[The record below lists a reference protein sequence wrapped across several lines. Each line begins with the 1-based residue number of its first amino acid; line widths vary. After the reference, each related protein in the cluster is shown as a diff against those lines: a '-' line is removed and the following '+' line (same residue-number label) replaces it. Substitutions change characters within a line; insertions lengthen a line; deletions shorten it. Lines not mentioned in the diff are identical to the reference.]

1 MKSVDFVK
9 MGFKNLW
16 RRKLRTTLTIIGVVI
31 GTFSIIIMMS
41 LGIAM
46 SEGYKKQLSEWG
58 SLTKIEVQQYNYN
71 YDENTGYGVTK
82 KHNLDDTLVGT
93 ISAIPH
99 VRAVTPILNV
109 QANLKAGKYQSF
121 VTVIGIAPETLQ
133 FFDFPEVIQGVT
145 LSNDNPSAILFGSNS
160 CYFYNPKKN
169 NRRWGKN
176 SDSPVDLMNDKVKIT
191 FDNIWDDKKVPK
203 YDKLQVAGVLAESNG
218 EFGYNAYAPIEQVKK
233 WYKEQ
238 QKNNKHSS
246 TSSEKK
252 DSFSYNSI
260 WISVDDIKYV
270 QDVQDQIKAMGY
282 GTYSLAD
289 NLNSM
294 QETSNMLQLILG
306 GIGAVSLLV
315 SAIGI
320 ANTMVMSIYE
330 RTKEIGVMKVLGC
343 LVTDIRKLFLF
354 EASIIGFLGGVFG
367 IGLSYLASFLLNK
380 YAPELGSALGMSTGS
395 EISVIPVWLALVAL
409 AFAVLI
415 GIISGFYPAKRAT
428 KISALEAMR
437 SAE

>member
-16 RRKLRTTLTIIGVVI
+16 RRKLRTILTVMGVVI

-46 SEGYKKQLSEWG
+46 TEGYKKELSEWG
-58 SLTKIEVQQYNYN
+58 SLTKIEVNQYNYN
-71 YDENTGYGVTK
+71 YDESTGYGVTEK
-82 KHNLDDTLVGT
+82 QELNDTLVETLKG
-93 ISAIPH
+93 ISH
-99 VRAVTPILNV
+99 VRAVTPILTIS
-109 QANLKAGKYQSF
+109 ANLKSGKYQSY
-121 VTVIGIAPETLQ
+121 ISIRGIDPDTIQ
-133 FFDFPEVIQGVT
+133 YFDFPEIAEGT
-145 LSNDNPSAILFGSNS
+145 YLSNDTPTALLFGNDA
-160 CYFYNPKKN
+160 CYFYNPHRTN
-169 NRRWGKN
+169 WRY
-176 SDSPVDLMNDKVKIT
+176 DSESNVDLMNDKIKIT
-191 FDNIWDDKKVPK
+191 FDSIYDDSKIPK
-203 YDKLQVAGVLAESNG
+203 YDKLEVAGILEESNS
-218 EFGYNAYAPIEQVKK
+218 EFGYYAYGTIEQVKK

-238 QKNNKHSS
+238 VKNNKRSS
-246 TSSEKK
+246 TNTQK
-252 DSFSYNSI
+252 DSFSYESI

-270 QDVQDQIKAMGY
+270 QEVQDQIKSMGY

-289 NLNSM
+289 NLDSM

-380 YAPELGSALGMSTGS
+380 YAPELGSVLGMYTGAD
-395 EISVIPVWLALVAL
+395 ISVIPVWLALLAL
-409 AFAVLI
+409 AFAVLV

>member
-16 RRKLRTTLTIIGVVI
+16 RRKLRTILTVVGVVI

-46 SEGYKKQLSEWG
+46 SEGYKKQLAEWG
-58 SLTKIEVQQYNYN
+58 SLTKIEVNQYNYN
-71 YDENTGYGVTK
+71 YNEDTGYGVTE

-93 ISAIPH
+93 ILAMPH

-109 QANLKAGKYQSF
+109 QANLKSGKYQSYITI
-121 VTVIGIAPETLQ
+121 VGIDPDTIQ
-133 FFDFPEVIQGVT
+133 YFDFPEIAQGVA
-145 LSNDNPSAILFGSNS
+145 LSNDNPSAILFGSDA
-160 CYFYNPKKN
+160 CYFYNPKQN
-169 NRRWGKN
+169 GSWRGN
-176 SDSPVDLMNDKVKIT
+176 SESPVDLMTDKIKIT
-191 FDNIWDDKKVPK
+191 FDNTWDDKKIPK
-203 YDKLQVAGVLAESNG
+203 YNKLQVAGVLAKSNG
-218 EFGYNAYAPIEQVKK
+218 EFSYNAYGTIEQVKK

-238 QKNNKHSS
+238 QKNDKHSS
-246 TSSEKK
+246 TSADKK

-380 YAPELGSALGMSTGS
+380 YAPELGSALGMYTGS